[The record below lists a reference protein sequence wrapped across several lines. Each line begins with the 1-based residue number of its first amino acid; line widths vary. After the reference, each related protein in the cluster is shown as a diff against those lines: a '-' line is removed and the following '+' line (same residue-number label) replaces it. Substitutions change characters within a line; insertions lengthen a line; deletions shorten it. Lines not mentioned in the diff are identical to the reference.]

1 MPEQAAAEAITS
13 TPAFDFM
20 WLELTNQCNL
30 QCNHCYAESGPQGE
44 KPTLSTSQ
52 FIELMTEAF
61 GLGCRR
67 IQFIGGEPVLNKDLP
82 LFIRTAAKMG
92 FEFIEVYTNLTI
104 LPEELLQC
112 FVDHGVHVATSVY
125 GPVGKPHD
133 AITLVD
139 GSWERTIKNLR
150 SVLQAGL
157 PARASIVEMESNA
170 AYTDATVAFLREMG
184 VQNVA
189 VGRMRHLGR
198 GAAPCETNEMA
209 ELCGNCAGGTICVSP
224 SGVVAPCIMSKKWAV
239 GSLSEASLSEIAT
252 GDVLRETRRRIYEA
266 VEGHQATSDCH
277 PVLNTRHAGC
287 NPSYGI
293 VDRRTECAPSVLS
306 ARADCAPSVLNA
318 RTECAPSVLSARA
331 DLACP
336 PRFTNFDL

>member
-1 MPEQAAAEAITS
+1 MKMPEQAAAEAITS

-239 GSLSEASLSEIAT
+239 GSLSEATLSEIAT

-306 ARADCAPSVLNA
+306 ARA
-318 RTECAPSVLSARA
+318 
-331 DLACP
+331 
-336 PRFTNFDL
+336 